1 MHALTHITHKTT
13 MHAEQLRNLRLT
25 RNESQTEFWGRF
37 GVNQRT
43 ASRIERGQ
51 PIPPAVAI
59 LLRLY
64 LDGVIGEADLQR
76 AERRFKIALMRPIA
90 TEHRASTL

>member
-1 MHALTHITHKTT
+1 MHGH
-13 MHAEQLRNLRLT
+13 QLRDLRLN
-25 RNESQTEFWGRF
+25 RNESQTEFWRRF

-51 PIPPAVAI
+51 SIPPAVAI

-76 AERRFKIALMRPIA
+76 AKRRFKIAQQTTAARPIA
-90 TEHRASTL
+90 TEYRASTP

>member
-1 MHALTHITHKTT
+1 MHSDHLKDI
-13 MHAEQLRNLRLT
+13 RLN

-51 PIPPAVAI
+51 PIPPAIAI
-59 LLRLY
+59 LVRLY
-64 LDGVIGEADLQR
+64 LDGVIGDADLER
-76 AERRFKIALMRPIA
+76 AQRRFKIALQTSRPETA
-90 TEHRASTL
+90 TTEVRASAL

>member
-1 MHALTHITHKTT
+1 MHSDD
-13 MHAEQLRNLRLT
+13 LRDLRLN

-51 PIPPAVAI
+51 PVPPAIAI
-59 LLRLY
+59 LVRLY
-64 LDGVIGEADLQR
+64 LDGVIGDADLER
-76 AERRFKIALMRPIA
+76 AQRRFKIALQAMPSRAA
-90 TEHRASTL
+90 TTAARVSAP

>member
-1 MHALTHITHKTT
+1 MHSDD
-13 MHAEQLRNLRLT
+13 LRDLRLN

-59 LLRLY
+59 LVRLY
-64 LDGVIGEADLQR
+64 LDGVIGDADLDR
-76 AERRFKIALMRPIA
+76 AQRRFKIALQARPNTA
-90 TEHRASTL
+90 ALTVARASAP

>member
-1 MHALTHITHKTT
+1 MHSDHLKDI
-13 MHAEQLRNLRLT
+13 RLH

-51 PIPPAVAI
+51 PIPPAIAI
-59 LLRLY
+59 LVRLY
-64 LDGVIGEADLQR
+64 LDGVIGDADLER
-76 AERRFKIALMRPIA
+76 AQRRFKIALQTSRPQTA
-90 TEHRASTL
+90 TTEARASAL

>member
-1 MHALTHITHKTT
+1 MQPEH
-13 MHAEQLRNLRLT
+13 LRTLRLA
-25 RNESQTEFWGRF
+25 RNESQTDFWQRF

-51 PIPPAVAI
+51 PLPPAVPI

-64 LDGVIGEADLQR
+64 LDGIVGEADLER
-76 AERRFKIALMRPIA
+76 AQRRFRIGLQSAP
-90 TEHRASTL
+90 THSSTKSRVSAP

>member
-1 MHALTHITHKTT
+1 MHSF
-13 MHAEQLRNLRLT
+13 QLRDLRLT
-25 RNESQTEFWGRF
+25 RNESQTEFWQRF

-51 PIPPAVAI
+51 PLPPAVAI

-64 LDGVIGEADLQR
+64 LDGVVGEADLERAQR
-76 AERRFKIALMRPIA
+76 RYRIALQHQPA
-90 TEHRASTL
+90 TVEARASLP

>member
-1 MHALTHITHKTT
+1 MRTSFASATTSMHGHQI
-13 MHAEQLRNLRLT
+13 RDLRLT

-51 PIPPAVAI
+51 PIPPSVAI
-59 LLRLY
+59 LVRLY
-64 LDGVIGEADLQR
+64 LDGVVGEADLQR
-76 AERRFKIALMRPIA
+76 AERRFKIATHP
-90 TEHRASTL
+90 AS